1 MTPLPPHGQL
11 VGSQFSIVPPFFP
24 FWRRLASL
32 HSLRPPLP
40 SPASDKSWLSLSTV
54 AWHLTS
60 WFAFFCHYLNM
71 EIRFSRC
78 ALESLKFFKDSVIW
92 LKSRKNFTCGTS
104 IDFDPHW
111 NPAVPSTRIKTNVT
125 RHKRSVDEVK
135 NDSKAIHVSP
145 KHLKTRKE
153 IEINKCTN
161 CLARVVSNDSYKN
174 KWLSSFIFNSQDL
187 ICTPPHCRGAENLV
201 LKQLIIP

>member
-1 MTPLPPHGQL
+1 MTPLPPHRQL
-11 VGSQFSIVPPFFP
+11 VGSQFSIVPPFFSFLATTGLPP
-24 FWRRLASL
+24 F
-32 HSLRPPLP
+32 PPTPLP

-78 ALESLKFFKDSVIW
+78 TLESSKFFKYSVMW

-145 KHLKTRKE
+145 KHLKSRKE
-153 IEINKCTN
+153 I
-161 CLARVVSNDSYKN
+161 
-174 KWLSSFIFNSQDL
+174 
-187 ICTPPHCRGAENLV
+187 
-201 LKQLIIP
+201 